1 MAKQKF
7 SSKNN
12 DITAGVILLII
23 GGLLFLKAVGI
34 WFPVWVFSWPM
45 ILIAIGVVSL
55 VKNNYDSGFGVVMVI
70 LGGFFL
76 VKRNFGF
83 PIELEPYLI
92 PMGLM
97 ILGIYLIIKRK
108 NRDRG
113 FDENFFKRFEKN
125 TGTSSSVTDEAN
137 EMLGVTSDHGDYVNA
152 QALFTGINRRIL
164 SKNFKGGKTSAIFG
178 GTQIDLTQADLAE
191 GASLNVEVAFG
202 GVELIIPAHWELQI
216 NVSNV
221 FAGVEDK
228 RMYPQTPTDPTKV
241 LKIYGSVIF
250 GGLEIKSF

>member
-7 SSKNN
+7 SSKNT
-12 DITAGVILLII
+12 DITAGVILLVI
-23 GGLLFLKAVGI
+23 GGVLFLKAIGI

-45 ILIAIGVVSL
+45 ILIAVGVISL

-76 VKRNFGF
+76 IKRNFGF
-83 PIELEPYLI
+83 PIEVEPYLI
-92 PMGLM
+92 PVGLI

-108 NRDRG
+108 NRDRV
-113 FDENFFKRFEKN
+113 FDDNFFKRFESN
-125 TGTSSSVTDEAN
+125 TGTGSSLDD
-137 EMLGVTSDHGDYVNA
+137 GSDATQATISEEGDYVNA
-152 QALFTGINRRIL
+152 QALFTGINHRIL
-164 SKNFKGGKTSAIFG
+164 SKNFKGGKASAIFG
-178 GTQIDLTQADLAE
+178 GTQIDLSQADLAE

-228 RMYPQTPTDPTKV
+228 RMYPQTPTDPSKV
-241 LKIYGSVIF
+241 LRIYGSVIF